1 MKKRNIYISFLCM
14 VLCFIM
20 MTTTVFASTQ
30 QTVMKTMTNVVGTA
44 VYFAPANLPNVLVY
58 GNTQNP
64 AEATKVYI
72 TYYGTGKTQYDAFPD
87 KQTNSGDATYTQ
99 FSTYTAATEFLFE
112 QKPNGIAEFNTGTIG
127 GTYYTY
133 IYTDDTNRA
142 INNTEYQKQLP
153 TEYYNLYPSG
163 GTGGGGTGGGETG
176 GGETGGGETGGGET
190 GGGGGT
196 SIDKDEELTD
206 VNEFTQAYRDYID
219 KALADNM
226 LYKSLADV
234 IANIESIFNEDYSQG
249 QAGLDKL
256 GVFNITMRY
265 PQNYKEF
272 GNDII
277 GEWSQPF
284 TTSTKIDY
292 GLNNQ
297 RTMDLRWYFGGTDN
311 NGNPIRGVKY
321 YTDIVIGGFLWLC
334 FIWYLWHNLPNLIAG
349 EIGTA
354 INLAGTATGKEETFE
369 TRTVTWDN
377 DTGEV
382 LNDTT
387 TRKTRK
393 RGK

>member
-14 VLCFIM
+14 VLCFTM
-20 MTTTVFASTQ
+20 MTTTVFAENIMVISTQ
-30 QTVMKTMTNVVGTA
+30 TTVMKTMTNKTGTA
-44 VYFAPANLPNVLVY
+44 VYFAPSDLPNVLVY
-58 GNTQNP
+58 GNKQNP

-72 TYYGTGKTQYDAFPD
+72 TYYGTGKTGFDPFPD
-87 KQTNSGDATYTQ
+87 KHSNSGDAIYTQ

-112 QKPNGIAEFNTGTIG
+112 QKPNGIAEFNTGNIM

-133 IYTDDTNRA
+133 IYTDDKNRA
-142 INNTEYQKQLP
+142 KDNPDYQKQLP
-153 TEYYNLYPSG
+153 TEYCNIYP
-163 GTGGGGTGGGETG
+163 GGGTGGETG
-176 GGETGGGETGGGET
+176 GGSTGGETGGGSTGGET
-190 GGGGGT
+190 G
-196 SIDKDEELTD
+196 KDEELTD

-219 KALADNM
+219 KALADNL

-234 IANIESIFNEDYSQG
+234 IADIDSIFNEDYSQG

-272 GNDII
+272 GNDVI

-334 FIWYLWHNLPNLIAG
+334 FIWYLWHNLPNLISG

-387 TRKTRK
+387 TRKTKK

>member
-1 MKKRNIYISFLCM
+1 MFRHRTPEAWLHHR
-14 VLCFIM
+14 L
-20 MTTTVFASTQ
+20 
-30 QTVMKTMTNVVGTA
+30 
-44 VYFAPANLPNVLVY
+44 LP
-58 GNTQNP
+58 Q
-64 AEATKVYI
+64 
-72 TYYGTGKTQYDAFPD
+72 
-87 KQTNSGDATYTQ
+87 
-99 FSTYTAATEFLFE
+99 
-112 QKPNGIAEFNTGTIG
+112 
-127 GTYYTY
+127 
-133 IYTDDTNRA
+133 
-142 INNTEYQKQLP
+142 EYRL
-153 TEYYNLYPSG
+153 
-163 GTGGGGTGGGETG
+163 
-176 GGETGGGETGGGET
+176 
-190 GGGGGT
+190 
-196 SIDKDEELTD
+196 
-206 VNEFTQAYRDYID
+206 YRDYID

-272 GNDII
+272 GNDVI